1 MEAVGEPTVGNSLL
15 GEAMT
20 TIATKFQIGTAACA
34 IAVAS
39 ALGSAPIASADPA
52 APVPLAS
59 LGSFAGGGGS
69 AALLAPDCEVGSPD
83 CDSSA
88 GASLSSDP
96 EALFIPLPPPPNP
109 LQNAWWWFGPA
120 NPTPPPGTTDFF
132 TFNPL
137 PLIPGFLQPLWG
149 WFTQNLDFQVC
160 VLGFSVKVGPY
171 GTVSGSVGSS
181 C

>member
-1 MEAVGEPTVGNSLL
+1 
-15 GEAMT
+15 MT

-59 LGSFAGGGGS
+59 LGTSAGGGS
-69 AALLAPDCEVGSPD
+69 AALLQDCEVGSPD
-83 CDSSA
+83 CDDLSA
-88 GASLSSDP
+88 DLSGEAS
-96 EALFIPLPPPPNP
+96 ALFIPLPPPPNP
-109 LQNAWWWFGPA
+109 LQNAFWWFGPA
-120 NPTPPPGTTDFF
+120 NPTPPPDTTAFF

-149 WFTQNLDFQVC
+149 WFTQNLDFEVC
-160 VLGFSVKVGPY
+160 VLGFSAKVGPY
-171 GTVSGSVGSS
+171 GTFTASVGSS

>member
-1 MEAVGEPTVGNSLL
+1 
-15 GEAMT
+15 MT

-59 LGSFAGGGGS
+59 LGSFADDSGS

-83 CDSSA
+83 CDDSSA
-88 GASLSSDP
+88 ADLSASFTEDQA
-96 EALFIPLPPPPNP
+96 EALLIPLPPPPNP
-109 LQNAWWWFGPA
+109 LQNSWLWFGPA
-120 NPTPPPGTTDFF
+120 NPTPPPGTQNFF

-149 WFTQNLDFQVC
+149 WFTQNLNFQVC
-160 VLGFSVKVGPY
+160 FLGFSVKVGPY
-171 GTVSGSVGSS
+171 GTVTGSVGPS